1 MNKTKKLSTNSK
13 SYSIKSINDDQ
24 EMQSDEDD
32 HSKMYNIDFYSSGG
46 ECNESNETN
55 TKTNE
60 IKPNINA
67 NEQQPVTV
75 ESSENE
81 NAKLETIKESI
92 NELIHVNIRKLE
104 LNDKNKTNDAQLKPA
119 AVQNGSSSNNTNKNE
134 ASPAK
139 PNGILKNK
147 PTARDNARCS
157 NSAKPPISNTA
168 NKNTS
173 PKKETTP
180 VKKQNDFAKGLK
192 TMNQLNTAFSNINK
206 NSNGINKSITNVN
219 LAQKN
224 QQPATTSF
232 KNSRS
237 NSVEKT
243 PSNKPSLNLDLYT
256 PTSNKQCNEPAPAQ
270 KPLANKQPSSTSS
283 KPPLKPSFTLE
294 TIPSTS
300 NLSYET
306 GPTVLETS
314 RIVEKNKKSL
324 SKQSSKQSLTKELKS
339 FSREQSCDILSESLQ
354 TTSTNLTYNSMNEP
368 NDATARSNSKKSLD
382 PTGSLTNLSNPKIN
396 KDSLRLE
403 ITSSRIN
410 LAEKPSSAKSIA
422 SIHLTPHHNA
432 NLNENLTRLLSA
444 ANKLNQM
451 PDPSVFYDKNFFHGT
466 TKHPSSAKSNI
477 GQPTQ
482 PIIYDMFENFPQPF
496 ASKAISEANLL
507 DKMASKKK
515 KAKTNYKV
523 RSMSS
528 SKNNAKPAKK
538 KNSASKTR
546 PKATNLKKSKST
558 DKSKIEISGLGL
570 SNTELDKEN
579 LIDSQVE
586 EKEPDPVKSVEAEYD
601 ESFEH
606 EDFETEHSSSDEET
620 TEIEDKKVGYES
632 DNSVNDLTKLNKSE
646 ADLSSRELTNRLNKD
661 FVKSFEDRV
670 FAIYSKYDNLI
681 DQQVT
686 KIDRQQSESASQQ
699 NNQNVAELNMQKA
712 EFSNEIA
719 RELRENVNFEE
730 ISSNPELVKRLKELY
745 SLVEKNGANIDNK
758 MENSS
763 SKPALGNVR
772 NADEVNSLAPP
783 VPQPR
788 KNSQSIGSLRSAADI
803 REVYS
808 IVNSFNVN
816 QKNNSM
822 QSTGN
827 NLAELTIPAGEG
839 DLVLKGYD
847 GFNGIVRAHNNQ
859 NSKATYKLPTTLSD
873 KINTLMAFARLPDE
887 KEDSDEN
894 SEQNNSSGDQ
904 SNENNH
910 NNKYETLQNFK
921 SINSSNL
928 NENSKLK
935 FNYVCLNFFLFN
947 LKEFFIKSWYN
958 LDKFAK

>member
-1 MNKTKKLSTNSK
+1 
-13 SYSIKSINDDQ
+13 
-24 EMQSDEDD
+24 
-32 HSKMYNIDFYSSGG
+32 
-46 ECNESNETN
+46 
-55 TKTNE
+55 
-60 IKPNINA
+60 
-67 NEQQPVTV
+67 
-75 ESSENE
+75 
-81 NAKLETIKESI
+81 
-92 NELIHVNIRKLE
+92 
-104 LNDKNKTNDAQLKPA
+104 
-119 AVQNGSSSNNTNKNE
+119 
-134 ASPAK
+134 
-139 PNGILKNK
+139 
-147 PTARDNARCS
+147 
-157 NSAKPPISNTA
+157 
-168 NKNTS
+168 
-173 PKKETTP
+173 
-180 VKKQNDFAKGLK
+180 
-192 TMNQLNTAFSNINK
+192 
-206 NSNGINKSITNVN
+206 
-219 LAQKN
+219 
-224 QQPATTSF
+224 
-232 KNSRS
+232 
-237 NSVEKT
+237 
-243 PSNKPSLNLDLYT
+243 
-256 PTSNKQCNEPAPAQ
+256 
-270 KPLANKQPSSTSS
+270 
-283 KPPLKPSFTLE
+283 
-294 TIPSTS
+294 
-300 NLSYET
+300 
-306 GPTVLETS
+306 
-314 RIVEKNKKSL
+314 
-324 SKQSSKQSLTKELKS
+324 
-339 FSREQSCDILSESLQ
+339 
-354 TTSTNLTYNSMNEP
+354 
-368 NDATARSNSKKSLD
+368 
-382 PTGSLTNLSNPKIN
+382 
-396 KDSLRLE
+396 
-403 ITSSRIN
+403 
-410 LAEKPSSAKSIA
+410 
-422 SIHLTPHHNA
+422 
-432 NLNENLTRLLSA
+432 
-444 ANKLNQM
+444 M

-466 TKHPSSAKSNI
+466 SAKHPSSAKSNI

-546 PKATNLKKSKST
+546 PKATNGALKKSKST
-558 DKSKIEISGLGL
+558 DKSKIEVSGLGL

-579 LIDSQVE
+579 LIDSRVE

-606 EDFETEHSSSDEET
+606 EEFETEHSSSDDET

-632 DNSVNDLTKLNKSE
+632 DNSVSDLTKLNKSE

-745 SLVEKNGANIDNK
+745 SLVEKNGANLDNK
-758 MENSS
+758 TENSS
-763 SKPALGNVR
+763 PKLPLVNVR
-772 NADEVNSLAPP
+772 NADEVNSLAP

-822 QSTGN
+822 HSTGN

-847 GFNGIVRAHNNQ
+847 GFNGILKAYNNQ
-859 NSKATYKLPTTLSD
+859 NSKAYKLPATLSD

-910 NNKYETLQNFK
+910 NKYETLQNFK
-921 SINSSNL
+921 SHSSSQGQPF

-935 FNYVCLNFFLFN
+935 FNYVGLDI
-947 LKEFFIKSWYN
+947 FI
-958 LDKFAK
+958 